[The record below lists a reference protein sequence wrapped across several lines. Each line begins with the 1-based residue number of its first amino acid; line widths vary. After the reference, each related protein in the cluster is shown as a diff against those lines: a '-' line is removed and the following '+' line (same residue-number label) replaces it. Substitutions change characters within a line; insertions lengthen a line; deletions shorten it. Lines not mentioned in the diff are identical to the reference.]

1 METAK
6 DQLEHS
12 SMAMTKDYTPG
23 TQGEAGQPHEMMFCG
38 ARPELRSKTGS
49 RVGRF
54 TRANFLISWCPE
66 PESVSLIS

>member
-1 METAK
+1 MEAAK
-6 DQLEHS
+6 DQLGHS
-12 SMAMTKDYTPG
+12 SMAMTKHYTPG
-23 TQGEAGQPHEMMFCG
+23 T
-38 ARPELRSKTGS
+38 ARESWPAPRNHILRSKTGS